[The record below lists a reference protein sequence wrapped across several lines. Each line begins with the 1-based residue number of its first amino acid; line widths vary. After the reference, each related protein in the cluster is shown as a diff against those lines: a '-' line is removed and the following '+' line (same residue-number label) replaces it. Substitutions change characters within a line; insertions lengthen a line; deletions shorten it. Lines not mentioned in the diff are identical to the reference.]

1 MRIVTATVVAFEL
14 ACRSP
19 LPVGGERIT
28 HRAGHL
34 LVLSGEAGNVAAGEA
49 APLPGWHR
57 GPADRCLADL
67 QRWAARL
74 SGAAFDP
81 AHFDLQAPLMGLFP
95 PPPTTDADALFA
107 VESALFFLAAGCAPH
122 RRRLFG
128 GAAAAAGVP
137 VNGLFLPEENTALQ
151 AARLRRSGVTTVKI
165 KIGQL
170 PPEVEIRRIL
180 ALYDL
185 LGADVSLR
193 LDGNRRLAA
202 ADLRRY
208 CRGLRGL
215 PVEYVEEPLRDDTL
229 SAVAGVPWTLAA
241 DQLAE
246 KYLDPA
252 RPDLK
257 CLPAACGAVVL
268 KPTLFHGL
276 HPLCRLLAAAA
287 PDGPR
292 IVLSS
297 AWNTGITLTL
307 LGLLAAIS
315 PATAQTAHGLD
326 TLGYFDA
333 DVVTESPE
341 VSGGRLRFPAW
352 AESGSL
358 CLNPEVVHPVTP

>member
-1 MRIVTATVVAFEL
+1 MRIVAATIVAFEL
-14 ACRSP
+14 PCRSP
-19 LPVGGERIT
+19 LPVGGGRIT

-34 LVLSGEAGNVAAGEA
+34 LVLRDEAGNVAAGEA
-49 APLPGWHR
+49 APLPGW
-57 GPADRCLADL
+57 GGGQANRCLTDL
-67 QRWAARL
+67 RRWAARL
-74 SGAAFDP
+74 TGAACDP
-81 AHFDLQAPLMGLFP
+81 AHFDLQAPLMGLFTP
-95 PPPTTDADALFA
+95 AAVIDADALFA

-128 GAAAAAGVP
+128 SAAAAAGVR
-137 VNGLFLPEENTALQ
+137 VNGLFLPEEDTALQ

-180 ALYDL
+180 ELYDL

-202 ADLRRY
+202 ADLHRY
-208 CRGLRGL
+208 WRGLRDL
-215 PVEYVEEPLRDDTL
+215 PVEYVEEPLRDDSL
-229 SAVAGVPWTLAA
+229 SAIADVPWTLAA
-241 DQLAE
+241 DQLAG

-257 CLPAACGAVVL
+257 CLPQSCGAVVL
-268 KPTLFHGL
+268 KPTLFQGL

-307 LGLLAAIS
+307 LGILAAIS

-333 DVVTESPE
+333 DVVTESPAI
-341 VSGGRLRFPAW
+341 SGGRLRFPAW
-352 AESGSL
+352 AESGRL
-358 CLNPEVVHPVTP
+358 RLNPEVVRPVAQ